1 MSSQWLDMRIQ
12 EEQDRR
18 RKEAKLLE
26 LLPKGLE
33 ELHQQLAACVEKYKQ
48 AFGPEAADIANLISK
63 LRITVREEQ
72 GGKWLPRTKI
82 DVSLVSVPAAFK
94 VERGEAPPLTIE
106 IGLLPG
112 DRFSY
117 RFNEQYLNP
126 EDLTRQILD
135 RAFFPK
141 LAE

>member
-18 RKEAKLLE
+18 RKDAKLQE

-33 ELHQQLAACVEKYKQ
+33 ELHEQLADCVEKYKQ
-48 AFGPEAADIANLISK
+48 AFGPEAAEISNLVSK
-63 LRITVREEQ
+63 LRITVRDEQ
-72 GGKWLPRTKI
+72 GGKWQPRVKV
-82 DVSLVSVPAAFK
+82 DVSVVSTPPSFK
-94 VERGEAPPLTIE
+94 VERGEAPPVVIE

-112 DRFSY
+112 DRLSY
-117 RFNEQYLNP
+117 RLNEQYLTP
-126 EDLTRQILD
+126 EDLSRQVLD
-135 RAFFPK
+135 RALFPK

>member
-18 RKEAKLLE
+18 RKEAKLGE

-33 ELHQQLAACVEKYKQ
+33 ELHEQLSACVAKYKQ
-48 AFGPEAADIANLISK
+48 AFGPEAAEITNLVSK

-72 GGKWLPRTKI
+72 GGKWQPRAKVDI
-82 DVSLVSVPAAFK
+82 SIVFAPPSFK
-94 VERGEAPPLTIE
+94 VEQGETAPVMIE

-112 DRFSY
+112 DRLSY
-117 RFNEQYLNP
+117 RLNEQYLTP
-126 EDLTRQILD
+126 EDLTRQVLD

>member
-1 MSSQWLDMRIQ
+1 MNSEWMDLRIQ

-18 RKEAKLLE
+18 RKEAKLQE

-33 ELHQQLAACVEKYKQ
+33 ELHEQLAACVEKYKQ
-48 AFGPEAADIANLISK
+48 AFSPEAADISNLFSK
-63 LRITVREEQ
+63 LRVTVREEQ
-72 GGKWLPRTKI
+72 GGKWQPRATVDI
-82 DVSLVSVPAAFK
+82 SLVSAPPSFK
-94 VERGEAPPLTIE
+94 LERGETPPVMIE

-112 DRFSY
+112 DRLSY
-117 RFNEQYLNP
+117 RLNEQYLTA
-126 EDLTRQILD
+126 EDLTRQVLD